1 MMFEISIVSAF
12 LAGILAFISP
22 CIFPLIPVY
31 ISFMS
36 SKAIFKEKT
45 LKLSDRLYILLNSIF
60 FVLGF
65 TIVFVIL
72 GSTATFF
79 GQLLNQYAT
88 IISRVGGGIL
98 IVFGLHYLG
107 LFKIPFLNYEKKFKI
122 PEKLKT
128 GFLSSFLIGV
138 IFSFGWIPCVGMIL
152 TSILL
157 FASQLDTLLQGILLL
172 LTFSLGLGLPFIL
185 SALFLSLF
193 SRFFSRITK
202 HLRIVSIIAGIFL
215 IVLGIIFITD
225 SMFRLIGFFGRF
237 FPILDTLAL

>member
-1 MMFEISIVSAF
+1 MFGISIVSAF

-36 SKAIFKEKT
+36 SKAIFKEKM
-45 LKLSDRLYILLNSIF
+45 LQLSDRLYILLNSIF
-60 FVLGF
+60 FVFGF
-65 TIVFVIL
+65 TLVFVIL

-79 GQLLNQYAT
+79 GQLMNQYAN
-88 IISRVGGGIL
+88 IISRVGGAIL

-122 PEKLKT
+122 PDKLKT
-128 GFLSSFLIGV
+128 GYLSSFLIGI
-138 IFSFGWIPCVGMIL
+138 IFSFGWVPCVGMIL

-157 FASQLDTLLQGILLL
+157 FASQLETLLQGMLLL
-172 LTFSLGLGLPFIL
+172 VTFSLGLGLPFIL

-193 SRFFSRITK
+193 MKFFSKITK

-215 IVLGIIFITD
+215 IILGIIFITN
-225 SMFRLIGFFGRF
+225 SMFRLIGFFGRY
-237 FPILDTLAL
+237 FPIIDALSF